1 MEAQDVEDDVQLEKE
16 ETPTMYKIGKFALQ
30 NRITQ
35 SISTVAK
42 TTIAVAQAIPD
53 VAIKG
58 AAVNRYNQKQEEN
71 QRRAAELLDK
81 VREEKAKE
89 AEQE

>member
-1 MEAQDVEDDVQLEKE
+1 MQQDQKE
-16 ETPTMYKIGKFALQ
+16 ETPTYAKFGRLVYK

-35 SISTVAK
+35 SISAVAK
-42 TTIAVAQAIPD
+42 TTIKVAQAIPD

-58 AAVNRYNQKQEEN
+58 AAVNRYNAKQEEN
-71 QRRAAELLDK
+71 QRRAAEHLEK

-89 AEQE
+89 ERLE

>member
-42 TTIAVAQAIPD
+42 TTIAVA
-53 VAIKG
+53 
-58 AAVNRYNQKQEEN
+58 
-71 QRRAAELLDK
+71 
-81 VREEKAKE
+81 
-89 AEQE
+89 